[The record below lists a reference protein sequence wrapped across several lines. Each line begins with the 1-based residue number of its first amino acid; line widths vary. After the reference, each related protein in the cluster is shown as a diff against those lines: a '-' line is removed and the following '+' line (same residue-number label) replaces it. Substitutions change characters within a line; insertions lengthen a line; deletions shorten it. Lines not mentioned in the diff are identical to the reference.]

1 MSLKSKL
8 KSTYVP
14 APAGSHTAT
23 LIALVD
29 CGLQYSERFDSES
42 ERLWIQFELP
52 HERMEDGRPFT
63 IGSFMA
69 NSLNEK
75 AGFRKV
81 AEALLGRALKSN
93 ELGGLELGPLLGKSC
108 LISITHKEADG
119 KTRAKIDS
127 AMPLPKGTTV
137 GAPHNPLVAYDL
149 DDPDEAVFEKL
160 PEHVRELIEKRIRH
174 GTSKKKAAEP
184 ESATADEDIPY

>member
-1 MSLKSKL
+1 MSLKSKQ
-8 KSTYVP
+8 KTSYVP

-29 CGLQYSERFDSES
+29 CGLQYSERFDNES
-42 ERLWIQFELP
+42 ERLWVQFELP
-52 HERMEDGRPFT
+52 HERMDDDRPYT
-63 IGSFMA
+63 IGAIMA

-93 ELGGLELGPLLGKSC
+93 ELGGLDLAPLLGKSC
-108 LISITHKEADG
+108 LISITHKETDG

-127 AMPLPKGTTV
+127 AMPLPKGTKV

-149 DDPDEAVFEKL
+149 DDPDEAVFERL
-160 PEHVRELIEKRIRH
+160 PEHVRDLIAKRIH
-174 GTSKKKAAEP
+174 VDEKKTAEP
-184 ESATADEDIPY
+184 ESSTADEDVPF

>member
-23 LIALVD
+23 LVALVD

-81 AEALLGRALKSN
+81 AEAPRPRAQIKR
-93 ELGGLELGPLLGKSC
+93 
-108 LISITHKEADG
+108 
-119 KTRAKIDS
+119 TRR
-127 AMPLPKGTTV
+127 TRTRT
-137 GAPHNPLVAYDL
+137 APREILSDL
-149 DDPDEAVFEKL
+149 DHAQGSGREDP
-160 PEHVRELIEKRIRH
+160 REDRL
-174 GTSKKKAAEP
+174 GDAASEGNNRR
-184 ESATADEDIPY
+184 STA